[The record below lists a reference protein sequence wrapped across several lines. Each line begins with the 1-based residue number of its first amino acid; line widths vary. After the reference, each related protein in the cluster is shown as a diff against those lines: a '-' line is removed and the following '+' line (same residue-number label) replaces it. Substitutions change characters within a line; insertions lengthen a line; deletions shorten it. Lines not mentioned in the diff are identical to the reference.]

1 MKFTIIAGFSTVKAI
16 VSDNWIAALK
26 FPVQYDNVP
35 IFCLGSKI
43 LCLGYVKE
51 FWLTE
56 AGSAFFRGKNHILQE
71 FVYKQNRIYL
81 QNRMYFE
88 ALIFIRTHTKKEEV
102 EIWRSEVLLL

>member
-1 MKFTIIAGFSTVKAI
+1 MFQF
-16 VSDNWIAALK
+16 
-26 FPVQYDNVP
+26 
-35 IFCLGSKI
+35 FCLGSKI

-56 AGSAFFRGKNHILQE
+56 AGSTFFSRKNHILQE

-88 ALIFIRTHTKKEEV
+88 ELIFIRTHTQKRKKLKYEGQKFYCCKYCV
-102 EIWRSEVLLL
+102 SFI